1 MEELAEDEEI
11 AEEVV
16 EHAHLAILGEDEVRL
31 AMYIVLLL
39 MTMLPP
45 HKTCQKVKIKEKQCI
60 IQIGDMM
67 EFLAVCD
74 GQRNHYLCVHFAPD
88 IKPTELQMFHMVFFW
103 HFIERVLLHKI
114 NERM

>member
-67 EFLAVCD
+67 EFLAVSD
-74 GQRNHYLCVHFAPD
+74 GRKEPLSLCSLCP
-88 IKPTELQMFHMVFFW
+88 
-103 HFIERVLLHKI
+103 
-114 NERM
+114 